1 MKLLLSITITI
12 KDFFPKNKSIQ
23 YENFI
28 CLFSLNNFTAKINL
42 SKLNNY
48 NFIKHKV
55 ETSNSNIAY
64 NLHMFDSIKN
74 SLIGIYQLNINFDKI
89 KNLNVNDTL
98 TQEET
103 AKIIID
109 PKTKRKIFDKITNIG
124 DIFLILSTEIKILDK
139 KLYTTGNKQIPNLK
153 KVINNEN
160 KENFSDFNLSP
171 RTYKKKPILK
181 SMKNDR
187 AQLINIDNFNCYD
200 EISSNMTEGFKDENN
215 STFCNGNIIKKHK
228 SLNTAKMTM
237 QINNKY
243 NEFYNTK
250 NQSFNNSC
258 IEIMSPKYSNTHY
271 NFKKDSKI
279 KTNRKKKSTQS
290 KKVTI
295 LNLMEEKI
303 IPSLYKK
310 KEENITQFNTT
321 KSKDFKNTSIN
332 FRKIQIN
339 NNKKN
344 SYSYLNNYKYNLKES
359 KKINSSRKNNMYNES
374 EISQRKSY
382 QYNNK
387 ICVIKQSKN
396 LVEQAFSERKCKNK
410 NKLNLM
416 DIGRLNTE
424 MIQNDYKDEKNINNI
439 FLQTETMIKKTSER
453 TKDYR
458 KHMLSDFDLNRFTK
472 EKNNLLKENFQNNYI
487 TEKTRGTF
495 SPKISLKIKFPND
508 SIYSNDKNDKYSNKY
523 KERMRKK
530 ILTPKGN
537 TIKKVSFSNED
548 YLLQENEELKKKC
561 FHLIDFYSLLKN
573 KLKKTCIN
581 NFENLKKLKF
591 LKQDFNNL
599 KKYKNRIAQME
610 NSNESKKVINHTHTH
625 FEEENLLNKML
636 NIKLKENCIYE
647 NIFGNYVNEN
657 NIENKVKI
665 LISQKKEMF
674 LNLIKNVVKYYGNI
688 SQIYNNDKDK
698 KSLFKNLLNKY
709 DIKEKIKTDL
719 NYINYINKRNN
730 FDDRIITEVDE
741 DKENE
746 EEDEDNNDI
755 KLTNKTYNNSK
766 EINIQNI
773 NNIFNDNN
781 EREDNRI
788 NYYENKIQEIEI
800 FSFKNNSHNHID
812 NIYNENDNSN
822 NKNIEEKYDENLNNL
837 IEKIL
842 IEQFPENYKT
852 NIKFIHQ
859 DKNKYIFNNKIFYG
873 YIENNDVILKE
884 EINGIIDNNKYTLNE
899 FYQKYCIQDKNE
911 DKYNFIYMKKIRQK
925 YIKIKN
931 NEDESTEKKLKNE
944 NSTTID
950 TEIKLNTSCSKIN
963 EIID

>member
-200 EISSNMTEGFKDENN
+200 EISNNMTEGFKDENN

-508 SIYSNDKNDKYSNKY
+508 SIYSNDKNDNYSNKY

>member
-48 NFIKHKV
+48 NSIKHKV
-55 ETSNSNIAY
+55 ETSNSNIVY

-89 KNLNVNDTL
+89 KNLNINDTL

-181 SMKNDR
+181 SMKNDHM
-187 AQLINIDNFNCYD
+187 QLINIDNFNCYD
-200 EISSNMTEGFKDENN
+200 EISNNMTEGFKDENN

-495 SPKISLKIKFPND
+495 SPKISLKIKFPNG
-508 SIYSNDKNDKYSNKY
+508 SIYSNDKNDNYSNKY

-591 LKQDFNNL
+591 LKQDFKNL
-599 KKYKNRIAQME
+599 KKYKNRITQME

-625 FEEENLLNKML
+625 FEEENLLNKIL

-746 EEDEDNNDI
+746 EEDEENNDI
-755 KLTNKTYNNSK
+755 KLTNKTYNNTK

-773 NNIFNDNN
+773 NNIFNDNK

>member
-873 YIENNDVILKE
+873 YIENNDVVLKE